1 MTQSY
6 RLPAASRKRSTPYCN
21 IMGGEYAMLPVSAD
35 KLTKEAE
42 DFITE
47 TLLKALFKF
56 RFSRVSPP
64 DTTE

>member
-1 MTQSY
+1 MNTPNFSDIY
-6 RLPAASRKRSTPYCN
+6 TLYFEDVYKYASRIS
-21 IMGGEYAMLPVSAD
+21 GQAD
-35 KLTKEAE
+35 KEAE

>member
-1 MTQSY
+1 MKSINLKKLI
-6 RLPAASRKRSTPYCN
+6 LPNLPYASRIS
-21 IMGGEYAMLPVSAD
+21 GQAD
-35 KLTKEAE
+35 KEAE